1 MGKYKLINKF
11 TLISSLFIMLIL
23 TTGMSN
29 QNNSFSGKIFKNIY
43 IEQVYVGKMKLD
55 EAKDAVDKKYLLKPI
70 YIKYKDKTWCIKPED
85 IDLSYNID
93 DAVKNAYSYT
103 RSDSNIENIKRKST
117 LKYFFTEKE
126 RESIKNNEELLTL
139 WTKKESYIKLN
150 GGMLRDAIG
159 LDINN
164 INVIYDT
171 FKLDDYIITICKS
184 K

>member
-1 MGKYKLINKF
+1 MQWQKIKN
-11 TLISSLFIMLIL
+11 SLGTFYY
-23 TTGMSN
+23 
-29 QNNSFSGKIFKNIY
+29 SFSKTSKELLEIALKEEGITSYKISASINGKPYIDNSNIF
-43 IEQVYVGKMKLD
+43 
-55 EAKDAVDKKYLLKPI
+55 
-70 YIKYKDKTWCIKPED
+70 
-85 IDLSYNID
+85 YNISH
-93 DAVKNAYSYT
+93 KNKMVGLII
-103 RSDSNIENIKRKST
+103 SNSEVGLDIEYIDTENIKREST

-126 RESIKNNEELLTL
+126 RESITSNEELLTL

>member
-1 MGKYKLINKF
+1 MQWQKIKN
-11 TLISSLFIMLIL
+11 SLGTFYY
-23 TTGMSN
+23 
-29 QNNSFSGKIFKNIY
+29 SFSKTSKELLEIALKEEKITSYKISASINGKPYIDNSNIF
-43 IEQVYVGKMKLD
+43 
-55 EAKDAVDKKYLLKPI
+55 
-70 YIKYKDKTWCIKPED
+70 
-85 IDLSYNID
+85 YNISH
-93 DAVKNAYSYT
+93 KNKMVGLII
-103 RSDSNIENIKRKST
+103 SDSEVGLDIEYVDTENIKRKST

-126 RESIKNNEELLTL
+126 RESITNNEELLTL

-171 FKLDDYIITICKS
+171 FKLDNYIITICKN

>member
-1 MGKYKLINKF
+1 MQWQKIEN
-11 TLISSLFIMLIL
+11 SLGTFYY
-23 TTGMSN
+23 
-29 QNNSFSGKIFKNIY
+29 SFSKTSKELLEIALKEEGITSYKILKSKNGKPYLENSNIF
-43 IEQVYVGKMKLD
+43 
-55 EAKDAVDKKYLLKPI
+55 
-70 YIKYKDKTWCIKPED
+70 
-85 IDLSYNID
+85 YNISH
-93 DAVKNAYSYT
+93 KNKMVGLII
-103 RSDSNIENIKRKST
+103 SDSEVGLDIEYVDTENIKRKST

-126 RESIKNNEELLTL
+126 RESITNNEELLTL

-171 FKLDDYIITICKS
+171 FKLDNYIITICKN

>member
-1 MGKYKLINKF
+1 MQWQKIKN
-11 TLISSLFIMLIL
+11 SLGTFYY
-23 TTGMSN
+23 
-29 QNNSFSGKIFKNIY
+29 SFSKTSKELLEIALKEEGITSYKISKSINGKPYIDNSNIF
-43 IEQVYVGKMKLD
+43 
-55 EAKDAVDKKYLLKPI
+55 
-70 YIKYKDKTWCIKPED
+70 
-85 IDLSYNID
+85 YNISH
-93 DAVKNAYSYT
+93 KNKMVGLII
-103 RSDSNIENIKRKST
+103 SNSEVGLDIEYIDTENIKRKST

-126 RESIKNNEELLTL
+126 RESITNNEELLTL

-171 FKLDDYIITICKS
+171 FKLDNYIITICKS

>member
-1 MGKYKLINKF
+1 MQWQKIEN
-11 TLISSLFIMLIL
+11 SLGTFYY
-23 TTGMSN
+23 
-29 QNNSFSGKIFKNIY
+29 SFSKTSKELLEIALKEEKITSYKISESINGKPYIDNSNIF
-43 IEQVYVGKMKLD
+43 
-55 EAKDAVDKKYLLKPI
+55 
-70 YIKYKDKTWCIKPED
+70 
-85 IDLSYNID
+85 YNISH
-93 DAVKNAYSYT
+93 KNKMVGLII
-103 RSDSNIENIKRKST
+103 SDSEVGLDIEYVDTENIKRKST

-126 RESIKNNEELLTL
+126 RESITNNEELLTL

-171 FKLDDYIITICKS
+171 FKLDNYIITICKN

>member
-1 MGKYKLINKF
+1 MQWQKIKN
-11 TLISSLFIMLIL
+11 SLGTFYY
-23 TTGMSN
+23 
-29 QNNSFSGKIFKNIY
+29 SFSKTSKELLEIVLKEEGITSYKILKSKNGKPYLENSNIF
-43 IEQVYVGKMKLD
+43 
-55 EAKDAVDKKYLLKPI
+55 
-70 YIKYKDKTWCIKPED
+70 
-85 IDLSYNID
+85 YNISH
-93 DAVKNAYSYT
+93 KNKMVGLII
-103 RSDSNIENIKRKST
+103 SDSEVGLDIEYVDTENIKRKST

-126 RESIKNNEELLTL
+126 RESITNNEELLTL

-171 FKLDDYIITICKS
+171 FKLDNYIITICKS

>member
-1 MGKYKLINKF
+1 MQWQKIEN
-11 TLISSLFIMLIL
+11 SLGTFYY
-23 TTGMSN
+23 
-29 QNNSFSGKIFKNIY
+29 SFSKTSKELLEIALKEEKITSYKISESINGKPYIDNSNIF
-43 IEQVYVGKMKLD
+43 
-55 EAKDAVDKKYLLKPI
+55 
-70 YIKYKDKTWCIKPED
+70 
-85 IDLSYNID
+85 YNISH
-93 DAVKNAYSYT
+93 KNKMVGLII
-103 RSDSNIENIKRKST
+103 SNSEVGLDIEYIDTESIKRKST

-126 RESIKNNEELLTL
+126 RESITNNEELLTL

-171 FKLDDYIITICKS
+171 FKLDNYIITICKS

>member
-1 MGKYKLINKF
+1 MQWQKIKN
-11 TLISSLFIMLIL
+11 SLGTFYY
-23 TTGMSN
+23 
-29 QNNSFSGKIFKNIY
+29 SFSKTSKELLEIALKEEGITSYKILKSKNGKPYLENSNIF
-43 IEQVYVGKMKLD
+43 
-55 EAKDAVDKKYLLKPI
+55 
-70 YIKYKDKTWCIKPED
+70 
-85 IDLSYNID
+85 YNISH
-93 DAVKNAYSYT
+93 KNKMVGLII
-103 RSDSNIENIKRKST
+103 SNSEVGLDIEYIDTENIKREST

-126 RESIKNNEELLTL
+126 RESITNNEELLTL

-171 FKLDDYIITICKS
+171 FKLDNYIITICKS

>member
-1 MGKYKLINKF
+1 MQWQKIKN
-11 TLISSLFIMLIL
+11 SLGTFYY
-23 TTGMSN
+23 
-29 QNNSFSGKIFKNIY
+29 SFSKTSKELLEIALKEEKITSYKISESINGKPYIDNSNIF
-43 IEQVYVGKMKLD
+43 
-55 EAKDAVDKKYLLKPI
+55 
-70 YIKYKDKTWCIKPED
+70 
-85 IDLSYNID
+85 YNISH
-93 DAVKNAYSYT
+93 KNKMVGLII
-103 RSDSNIENIKRKST
+103 SNSEVGLDIEYVDTENIKRKST

-126 RESIKNNEELLTL
+126 RESITNNEELLTL

-171 FKLDDYIITICKS
+171 FKLDNYIITICKS

>member
-1 MGKYKLINKF
+1 MQWQKIEN
-11 TLISSLFIMLIL
+11 SLGTFYY
-23 TTGMSN
+23 
-29 QNNSFSGKIFKNIY
+29 SFSKTSKELLEIALKEEKITSYKISDSINGKPYIDNSNIF
-43 IEQVYVGKMKLD
+43 
-55 EAKDAVDKKYLLKPI
+55 
-70 YIKYKDKTWCIKPED
+70 
-85 IDLSYNID
+85 YNISH
-93 DAVKNAYSYT
+93 KNKMVGLII
-103 RSDSNIENIKRKST
+103 SNSEVGLDIEYIDTESIKRKST

-126 RESIKNNEELLTL
+126 RESITNNEELLTL

-171 FKLDDYIITICKS
+171 FKLDNYIITICKS

>member
-1 MGKYKLINKF
+1 MQWQKIKN
-11 TLISSLFIMLIL
+11 SLGTFYY
-23 TTGMSN
+23 
-29 QNNSFSGKIFKNIY
+29 SFSKTSKELLEIALKEEGITSYKISKSINGKPYIDNSNIF
-43 IEQVYVGKMKLD
+43 
-55 EAKDAVDKKYLLKPI
+55 
-70 YIKYKDKTWCIKPED
+70 
-85 IDLSYNID
+85 YNISH
-93 DAVKNAYSYT
+93 KNKMVGLII
-103 RSDSNIENIKRKST
+103 SNSEVGLDIEYIDTENIKREST

-126 RESIKNNEELLTL
+126 RESITNNEELLTL

-171 FKLDDYIITICKS
+171 FKLDNYIITICKN

>member
-1 MGKYKLINKF
+1 MQWQKIKN
-11 TLISSLFIMLIL
+11 SLGTFYY
-23 TTGMSN
+23 
-29 QNNSFSGKIFKNIY
+29 SFSKTSKELLEIVLKEEGITSYKILKSKNGKPYLENSNIF
-43 IEQVYVGKMKLD
+43 
-55 EAKDAVDKKYLLKPI
+55 
-70 YIKYKDKTWCIKPED
+70 
-85 IDLSYNID
+85 YNISH
-93 DAVKNAYSYT
+93 KNKMVGLII
-103 RSDSNIENIKRKST
+103 SDSEVGLDIEYVDTENIKRKSP

-126 RESIKNNEELLTL
+126 RESITNNEELLTL

-171 FKLDDYIITICKS
+171 FKLDNYIITICKS

>member
-1 MGKYKLINKF
+1 MQWQKIEN
-11 TLISSLFIMLIL
+11 SLGTFYY
-23 TTGMSN
+23 
-29 QNNSFSGKIFKNIY
+29 SFSKTSKELLEIALKEEGITYYKISESINGKPYIDNSNIF
-43 IEQVYVGKMKLD
+43 
-55 EAKDAVDKKYLLKPI
+55 
-70 YIKYKDKTWCIKPED
+70 
-85 IDLSYNID
+85 YNISH
-93 DAVKNAYSYT
+93 KNKMVGLII
-103 RSDSNIENIKRKST
+103 SDSEVGLDIEYVDTENIKRKST

-126 RESIKNNEELLTL
+126 RESITNNEELLTL

>member
-1 MGKYKLINKF
+1 MQWQKIKN
-11 TLISSLFIMLIL
+11 SLGTFYY
-23 TTGMSN
+23 
-29 QNNSFSGKIFKNIY
+29 SFSKTSKELLEIALKEEKITSYKISASINGKPYIDNSNIF
-43 IEQVYVGKMKLD
+43 
-55 EAKDAVDKKYLLKPI
+55 
-70 YIKYKDKTWCIKPED
+70 
-85 IDLSYNID
+85 YNISH
-93 DAVKNAYSYT
+93 KNKMVGLII
-103 RSDSNIENIKRKST
+103 SNSEVGLDIEYIDTENIKREST

-126 RESIKNNEELLTL
+126 RESITTNEDLLTL

-171 FKLDDYIITICKS
+171 FKLDNYIITICKN

>member
-1 MGKYKLINKF
+1 MQWQKIKN
-11 TLISSLFIMLIL
+11 SLGTFYY
-23 TTGMSN
+23 
-29 QNNSFSGKIFKNIY
+29 SFSKTSKDLLEIALKEEKITSYKISESINGKPYIDNSNIF
-43 IEQVYVGKMKLD
+43 
-55 EAKDAVDKKYLLKPI
+55 
-70 YIKYKDKTWCIKPED
+70 
-85 IDLSYNID
+85 YNISH
-93 DAVKNAYSYT
+93 KNKMVGLII
-103 RSDSNIENIKRKST
+103 SDSEVGLDIEYVDTENIKRKST

-126 RESIKNNEELLTL
+126 RESITNNEELLTL

-171 FKLDDYIITICKS
+171 FKLDNYIITICKS

>member
-1 MGKYKLINKF
+1 MEWQKIKN
-11 TLISSLFIMLIL
+11 SLG
-23 TTGMSN
+23 TYYY
-29 QNNSFSGKIFKNIY
+29 SFSKTSKELLEIALKEEKITSYKISESINGKPYIDNSNIF
-43 IEQVYVGKMKLD
+43 
-55 EAKDAVDKKYLLKPI
+55 
-70 YIKYKDKTWCIKPED
+70 
-85 IDLSYNID
+85 YNISH
-93 DAVKNAYSYT
+93 KNKMVGLII
-103 RSDSNIENIKRKST
+103 SDSEVGLDIEYVDTENIKRKST

-126 RESIKNNEELLTL
+126 RESITNNEELLTL

-171 FKLDDYIITICKS
+171 FKLDNYIITICKS

>member
-1 MGKYKLINKF
+1 MQWQKIEN
-11 TLISSLFIMLIL
+11 SLGTFYY
-23 TTGMSN
+23 
-29 QNNSFSGKIFKNIY
+29 SFSKTSKELLEIALKEEKITSYKISESINWKPYIDNSNIF
-43 IEQVYVGKMKLD
+43 
-55 EAKDAVDKKYLLKPI
+55 
-70 YIKYKDKTWCIKPED
+70 
-85 IDLSYNID
+85 YNISH
-93 DAVKNAYSYT
+93 KNKMVGLII
-103 RSDSNIENIKRKST
+103 SDSEVGLDIEYVDTENIKRKST

-126 RESIKNNEELLTL
+126 RESITNNEELLTL

-171 FKLDDYIITICKS
+171 FKLDNYIITICKS

>member
-1 MGKYKLINKF
+1 MQWQKIKN
-11 TLISSLFIMLIL
+11 SLGTFYY
-23 TTGMSN
+23 
-29 QNNSFSGKIFKNIY
+29 SFSKTSKELLEIALKEEKITSYKISESINGKPYIDNSNIF
-43 IEQVYVGKMKLD
+43 
-55 EAKDAVDKKYLLKPI
+55 
-70 YIKYKDKTWCIKPED
+70 
-85 IDLSYNID
+85 YNISH
-93 DAVKNAYSYT
+93 KNKIVGLII
-103 RSDSNIENIKRKST
+103 SDSEVGLDIEYVDTENIKRKST

-126 RESIKNNEELLTL
+126 RESITNNEELLTL

-171 FKLDDYIITICKS
+171 FKLDNYIITICKS

>member
-1 MGKYKLINKF
+1 MQWQKIEN
-11 TLISSLFIMLIL
+11 SLGTFYY
-23 TTGMSN
+23 
-29 QNNSFSGKIFKNIY
+29 SFSKTSKELLEIALKEEGITSYKILKSKNGKPYLENSNIF
-43 IEQVYVGKMKLD
+43 
-55 EAKDAVDKKYLLKPI
+55 
-70 YIKYKDKTWCIKPED
+70 
-85 IDLSYNID
+85 YNISH
-93 DAVKNAYSYT
+93 KNKMVGLII
-103 RSDSNIENIKRKST
+103 SNSEVGLDIEYIDTESIKRKST

-126 RESIKNNEELLTL
+126 RESITTNEDLLTL

-171 FKLDDYIITICKS
+171 FKLDNYIITICKN

>member
-1 MGKYKLINKF
+1 MQWQKIKN
-11 TLISSLFIMLIL
+11 SLGTFYY
-23 TTGMSN
+23 
-29 QNNSFSGKIFKNIY
+29 SFSKTSKELLEIALKEEGITSYKILKSKNGKPYLENSNIF
-43 IEQVYVGKMKLD
+43 
-55 EAKDAVDKKYLLKPI
+55 
-70 YIKYKDKTWCIKPED
+70 
-85 IDLSYNID
+85 YNISH
-93 DAVKNAYSYT
+93 KNKIVGLII
-103 RSDSNIENIKRKST
+103 SNSEVGLDMEYIDTESIKRQST

-126 RESIKNNEELLTL
+126 RESITNNEELLTL

-171 FKLDDYIITICKS
+171 FKLDNYIITICKS

>member
-1 MGKYKLINKF
+1 MQWQKIENSLGLFYYSFYKTSKELLEIALKEEGITSYKILKSKNGKPYLEN
-11 TLISSLFIMLIL
+11 
-23 TTGMSN
+23 SN
-29 QNNSFSGKIFKNIY
+29 IF
-43 IEQVYVGKMKLD
+43 
-55 EAKDAVDKKYLLKPI
+55 
-70 YIKYKDKTWCIKPED
+70 
-85 IDLSYNID
+85 YNISH
-93 DAVKNAYSYT
+93 KNKMVGLII
-103 RSDSNIENIKRKST
+103 SNSEVGLDIEYIDTESIKRQST

-126 RESIKNNEELLTL
+126 RESITTNEDLLTL

>member
-1 MGKYKLINKF
+1 MQWQKIKN
-11 TLISSLFIMLIL
+11 SLGTFYY
-23 TTGMSN
+23 
-29 QNNSFSGKIFKNIY
+29 SFSKTSKELLEIALKEEKITSYKISASINGKPYIDNSNIF
-43 IEQVYVGKMKLD
+43 
-55 EAKDAVDKKYLLKPI
+55 
-70 YIKYKDKTWCIKPED
+70 
-85 IDLSYNID
+85 YNISH
-93 DAVKNAYSYT
+93 KNKMVGLII
-103 RSDSNIENIKRKST
+103 SDSEVGLDIEYVDTESIKRKST

-126 RESIKNNEELLTL
+126 RESITNNEELLTL

-171 FKLDDYIITICKS
+171 FKLDNYIITICKN

>member
-1 MGKYKLINKF
+1 MQWQKIKN
-11 TLISSLFIMLIL
+11 SLGTFYY
-23 TTGMSN
+23 
-29 QNNSFSGKIFKNIY
+29 SFSKTSKELLEIALREEKITSYKISESINGKPYIDNSNIF
-43 IEQVYVGKMKLD
+43 
-55 EAKDAVDKKYLLKPI
+55 
-70 YIKYKDKTWCIKPED
+70 
-85 IDLSYNID
+85 YNISH
-93 DAVKNAYSYT
+93 KNKMVGLII
-103 RSDSNIENIKRKST
+103 SDSEVGLDIEYVDTENIKRKST

-126 RESIKNNEELLTL
+126 RESITNNEELLTL

-171 FKLDDYIITICKS
+171 FKLDNYIITICKS

>member
-1 MGKYKLINKF
+1 MQWQKIEN
-11 TLISSLFIMLIL
+11 SLGTFYY
-23 TTGMSN
+23 
-29 QNNSFSGKIFKNIY
+29 SFSKTSKELLEIALKEEKITSYKISESINGKPYIDNSNIF
-43 IEQVYVGKMKLD
+43 
-55 EAKDAVDKKYLLKPI
+55 
-70 YIKYKDKTWCIKPED
+70 
-85 IDLSYNID
+85 YNISH
-93 DAVKNAYSYT
+93 KNKMVGLII
-103 RSDSNIENIKRKST
+103 SDSEVGLDIEYVDTENIKRKST

-126 RESIKNNEELLTL
+126 RESITTNEDLLTL

-171 FKLDDYIITICKS
+171 FKLDNYIITICKS

>member
-1 MGKYKLINKF
+1 MQWQKVKN
-11 TLISSLFIMLIL
+11 SLGTFYY
-23 TTGMSN
+23 
-29 QNNSFSGKIFKNIY
+29 SFSKTSKELLEIALKEEKITSYKISESINGKPYIDNSNIF
-43 IEQVYVGKMKLD
+43 
-55 EAKDAVDKKYLLKPI
+55 
-70 YIKYKDKTWCIKPED
+70 
-85 IDLSYNID
+85 YNISH
-93 DAVKNAYSYT
+93 KNKMVGLII
-103 RSDSNIENIKRKST
+103 SDSEVGLDIEYVDTENIKRKST

-126 RESIKNNEELLTL
+126 RESITNNEELLTL

-171 FKLDDYIITICKS
+171 FKLDNYIITICKS